1 VEVNVSSHHKKP
13 DSGSTADLRQK
24 LHTNDNADEQTPDS
38 EEPDVLEKLS
48 YDELHKKATEA
59 EQKANQHWDR
69 LLRMQAET
77 DNLQRRA
84 ERDVANAHKYGLEK
98 FVLELLPVVDN
109 LERSLQTSVEE
120 HSNNSVL
127 EGIKM
132 TLKMFQDALAK
143 FEVKQVDPMGDAF
156 DHELH
161 QAISVEVNSEIKPNT
176 IVRVLQKGYL
186 LNNRLIRPAL
196 VIVSKAT
203 P

>member
-13 DSGSTADLRQK
+13 GSGSTADLRQK
-24 LHTNDNADEQTPDS
+24 LHNKDQADEQTPDI
-38 EEPDVLEKLS
+38 EETDVIEKLP
-48 YDELHKKATEA
+48 YDELYKKATES
-59 EQKANQHWDR
+59 EQKASQHWDR

-77 DNLQRRA
+77 DNLQRRM
-84 ERDVANAHKYGLEK
+84 ERDVANAHKYALEK
-98 FVLELLPVVDN
+98 FVLELLPVIDN

-132 TLKMFQDALAK
+132 TLKMFQDALDK
-143 FEVKQVDPMGDAF
+143 FGVVQINPKGEIFNPEQ
-156 DHELH
+156 H
-161 QAISVEVNSEIKPNT
+161 QAISVEVNADLKPNT
-176 IVRVLQKGYL
+176 VVNVLQKGYL

>member
-1 VEVNVSSHHKKP
+1 
-13 DSGSTADLRQK
+13 
-24 LHTNDNADEQTPDS
+24 
-38 EEPDVLEKLS
+38 
-48 YDELHKKATEA
+48 
-59 EQKANQHWDR
+59 
-69 LLRMQAET
+69 
-77 DNLQRRA
+77 
-84 ERDVANAHKYGLEK
+84 LEK

-120 HSNNSVL
+120 HSDNSVL

-143 FEVKQVDPMGDAF
+143 FEVKQVDPMGETF
-156 DHELH
+156 SPEQH
-161 QAISVEVNSEIKPNT
+161 QAISVEVKPDLKPNT
-176 IVRVLQKGYL
+176 VVNVLQKGYL

>member
-1 VEVNVSSHHKKP
+1 MSSHHKKP
-13 DSGSTADLRQK
+13 GAGSTADLRQK
-24 LHTNDNADEQTPDS
+24 LHNTENADEQTPDV
-38 EEPDVLEKLS
+38 EETDVIEKLS

-59 EQKANQHWDR
+59 ETKATQHWDR

-120 HSNNSVL
+120 HSDNSVL

-143 FEVKQVDPMGDAF
+143 FEVKQVDPMGETF
-156 DHELH
+156 SPEQH
-161 QAISVEVNSEIKPNT
+161 QAISVEVKPDLKPNT
-176 IVRVLQKGYL
+176 VVNVLQKGYL